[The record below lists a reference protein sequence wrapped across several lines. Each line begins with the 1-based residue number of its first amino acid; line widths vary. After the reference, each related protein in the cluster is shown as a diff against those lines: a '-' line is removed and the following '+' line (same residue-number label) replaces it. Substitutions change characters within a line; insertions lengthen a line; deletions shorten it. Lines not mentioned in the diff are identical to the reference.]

1 MKRTKEELTP
11 FEKSKRVIYLENHG
25 KNKKR
30 VSVGAVVFGILAVPC
45 ISYCIAIGINGFG
58 TKFFLVW
65 GAMGA
70 ACILTSVILAHGEF
84 VNLLP
89 KWLKIA
95 VTAFFCAGLLL
106 FAAVE
111 GLILSRFDAQ
121 ADPGADYCVI
131 LGAQWK
137 TNGPS
142 EVLRRRLDRA
152 IEYLNENPG
161 TMVIVSGGQGKDEV
175 ISEAA
180 GMRQYLVNAG
190 IAEDRILM
198 EDKSTNTRE
207 NLAFSAALFDKEN
220 SSTVIV
226 TNNFHVFRAVK
237 IAEKQGYR
245 AEGLAADSVMW
256 MLPNNLL
263 REFLGVM
270 KDFLAGN
277 M

>member
-11 FEKSKRVIYLENHG
+11 FEKSKRVIYIERHG
-25 KNKKR
+25 KKKRR

-65 GAMGA
+65 GAMGV
-70 ACILTSVILAHGEF
+70 ACILISALLAHREF

-106 FAAVE
+106 FVAVE
-111 GLILSRFDAQ
+111 GLILSQFDAQ
-121 ADPGADYCVI
+121 ARPGADYCVI

-142 EVLRRRLDRA
+142 VVLRKRLDRA
-152 IEYLNENPG
+152 IEYLNENPE
-161 TMVIVSGGQGKDEV
+161 TMVIVSGGQGQDEV
-175 ISEAA
+175 MSEAA
-180 GMRQYLVNAG
+180 GMQQYLVNAG

-198 EDKSTNTRE
+198 EDRSTNTCE

-220 SSTVIV
+220 SRTVIV

-237 IAEKQGYR
+237 IAERQGYH
-245 AEGLAADSVMW
+245 AEGLAADSVAW

-270 KDFLAGN
+270 KDFLVGN

>member
-11 FEKSKRVIYLENHG
+11 FEKSRRVIYLENHG

-70 ACILTSVILAHGEF
+70 ACILVSVILAHREF

-121 ADPGADYCVI
+121 AGPGADYCVI

-175 ISEAA
+175 ISEAD

-237 IAEKQGYR
+237 IAEKQGYH